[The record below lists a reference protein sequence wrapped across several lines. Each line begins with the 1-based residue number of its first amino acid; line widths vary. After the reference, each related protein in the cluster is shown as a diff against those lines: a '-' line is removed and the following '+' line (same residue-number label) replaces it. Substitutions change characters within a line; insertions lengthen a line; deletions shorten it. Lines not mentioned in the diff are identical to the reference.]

1 LQSKERNRQ
10 KKLLNTDK
18 LAKRKSISKLIFR
31 NEKPSLSM
39 PAVPSTKPFVPKD
52 IEVENKTFTP
62 TMKDLANTQKGL
74 RKDATIY
81 VLGGRKKSKK
91 KK

>member
-1 LQSKERNRQ
+1 
-10 KKLLNTDK
+10 
-18 LAKRKSISKLIFR
+18 
-31 NEKPSLSM
+31 M